1 MADFYV
7 IGDSTDSSFCRI
19 ADTSAIATEM
29 VSWLNNSPDHT
40 GGIFSYATET
50 VTDTQMITL
59 YRHAAEV
66 DLANFHLDI
75 AQFGGYI
82 P

>member
-7 IGDSTDSSFCRI
+7 IGDANDSSFCRI
-19 ADTSAIATEM
+19 ADTSATATEM
-29 VSWLNNSPDHT
+29 VSWLNSSPDHT

-50 VTDTQMITL
+50 VTDTQMIIL
-59 YRHAAEV
+59 YQHAADL

-75 AQFGGYI
+75 AQFSGYI

>member
-1 MADFYV
+1 MTDFYV
-7 IGDSTDSSFCRI
+7 IGDATDPSFCRI

-29 VSWLNNSPDHT
+29 VSWLNNDPDHT
-40 GGIFSYATET
+40 GGIFSYVTET
-50 VTDTQMITL
+50 VTDTQLIIL
-59 YRHAAEV
+59 YRHAAQA
-66 DLANFHLDI
+66 DLANFHHDI